1 MKKTYIS
8 PNTLVVELRCK
19 NCILADS
26 LQMFSS
32 TTVEDSNGGWVKE
45 ENPPINDVNVWDD
58 EW

>member
-19 NCILADS
+19 SCILEGS
-26 LQMFSS
+26 MQLMNN
-32 TTVEDSNGGWVKE
+32 TVSGDAGGWVKE
-45 ENPPINDVNVWDD
+45 ENPPINDVNVWDE

>member
-45 ENPPINDVNVWDD
+45 EQTGSSSGSIWDD

>member
-19 NCILADS
+19 SCILTGS
-26 LQMFSS
+26 LQMLDTPVSG
-32 TTVEDSNGGWVKE
+32 DNGGWVKE
-45 ENPPINDVNVWDD
+45 ENSPISDVNVWDD

>member
-19 NCILADS
+19 SCILEGSLKVMNEVAD
-26 LQMFSS
+26 
-32 TTVEDSNGGWVKE
+32 EGGWVKE
-45 ENPPINDVNVWDD
+45 DNPSMNDVNVWDE